1 MDKPPQSVAETSA
14 VVDGHLQV
22 ALDHMPGRSSTPMRI

>member
-1 MDKPPQSVAETSA
+1 MDKPLQGVTETAA

-22 ALDHMPGRSSTPMRI
+22 ALDNMPGRARLHR